1 MYNKTIS
8 PASYRS
14 FLYSVYNPVINH
26 DNYSLFANVSK
37 GMRHKNK
44 QKHRKL
50 LFGTTLERRTPGG
63 RSEGST
69 GEVELKSLPSV
80 SCSWAAGQEE

>member
-1 MYNKTIS
+1 MITT
-8 PASYRS
+8 
-14 FLYSVYNPVINH
+14 VYLPM
-26 DNYSLFANVSK
+26 LAKEQNV
-37 GMRHKNK
+37 MRHKNK

>member
-1 MYNKTIS
+1 MYNTTIS

-14 FLYSVYNPVINH
+14 FLYSVYNTVINH

-37 GMRHKNK
+37 GMRRKN
-44 QKHRKL
+44 KHRKL
-50 LFGTTLERRTPGG
+50 LFGATLERRTPGG

-80 SCSWAAGQEE
+80 GCSWAAGQEE

>member
-1 MYNKTIS
+1 MYNKTKS

-14 FLYSVYNPVINH
+14 FLYSVYNTVINH
-26 DNYSLFANVSK
+26 DNYGLFAHVSK

>member
-14 FLYSVYNPVINH
+14 FLYSVYNTVINH

-37 GMRHKNK
+37 GMRHKN
-44 QKHRKL
+44 KHRKL

>member
-1 MYNKTIS
+1 MITT
-8 PASYRS
+8 
-14 FLYSVYNPVINH
+14 V
-26 DNYSLFANVSK
+26 FANVSK
-37 GMRHKNK
+37 GMRRKN
-44 QKHRKL
+44 KHRKL